1 MLKQR
6 VITAVV
12 LTVVFVS
19 VLFFLPAWGFQAL
32 VFAMFGVAAWECSNL
47 TGLTHLA
54 LRGLFTAVCIAA
66 VAVGWQLLPSL
77 NQLMPFFTMAAL
89 WWAVALLW
97 VQGYPASAIFWQSVV
112 ARVVIGFLTLIP
124 AGIAVLV
131 LHGQEHGVWL
141 VLALLLL
148 VAAADTG
155 AYFSGRAFGKRKLAP
170 NVSPG
175 KSWEGVI
182 GGLVLVALLAVVF
195 GMVTGSPWY
204 HWLAIAL
211 PAAAVSVL
219 GDLLESMLKRH
230 RGVKDSGSILPGHG
244 GVLDRIDGIT
254 AAAPIFALGLLA
266 SGWSFA

>member
-1 MLKQR
+1 MLKER

-12 LTVVFVS
+12 LTAIFVS
-19 VLFFLPAWGFQAL
+19 VLFLLPPWGFQSL
-32 VFAMFGVAAWECSNL
+32 VFAMFGIAAWECSNL
-47 TGLTHLA
+47 TGLANFLF
-54 LRGLFTAVCIAA
+54 RGVFTVVCVIA

-77 NQLMPFFTMAAL
+77 NQLLPFFTLAAL

-97 VQGYPASAIFWQSVV
+97 VQGYPASTIFWQSVI
-112 ARVVIGFLTLIP
+112 ARVVIGLLTLIP

-131 LHGQEHGVWL
+131 LHGQEHGIWL

-182 GGLVLVALLAVVF
+182 GGLILVSLLAVAF
-195 GMVTGSPWY
+195 SWLTGGLWY
-204 HWLAIAL
+204 QSLAIAL

>member
-6 VITAVV
+6 VITAVI
-12 LTVVFVS
+12 LAAVFITI
-19 VLFFLPAWGFQAL
+19 LFFLPPWGFQAF
-32 VFAMFGVAAWECSNL
+32 VFLMFGIAAWECSNL
-47 TGLTHLA
+47 TGLTSGV
-54 LRGLFTAVCIAA
+54 LRGLFTALCMGA
-66 VAVGWQLLPSL
+66 VAVGWQMLPAYDQLL
-77 NQLMPFFTMAAL
+77 PFFTFAAL

-97 VQGYPASAIFWQSVV
+97 VQGYPASTIFWQSMP
-112 ARVVIGFLTLIP
+112 ARVIIGLLTLVP

-131 LHGQEHGVWL
+131 LHAQERGEWL

-148 VAAADTG
+148 VATADTG

-182 GGLVLVALLAVVF
+182 GGLILVSLLAASF
-195 GMVTGSPWY
+195 SLLTDGPWY
-204 HWLAIAL
+204 QALAIAL

-230 RGVKDSGSILPGHG
+230 RGVKDSGVILPGHG

-266 SGWSFA
+266 SGWSLV